1 VQVAQITKSERGS
14 HPKSA
19 ASVIAT
25 TSIPSHKEQN
35 SMSYLDKVVERR
47 DAVKAEMDAI
57 LDAVAKENR
66 TDLTAEETEKVDA
79 LVAESRSLDEK
90 IEKLS
95 AQAAADKKAA
105 EARAA
110 VASIATPTVATTK
123 VTREERTYRPDGD
136 ISFFKDAY
144 AAQFK
149 SDYAAQERL
158 ARHQR
163 EESVERRDVGTDQFA
178 GLVIPQYLVDLAAPL
193 ARAGRPFADFAT
205 NKMTLPP
212 AGMTLN
218 ISRMTTGSSTA
229 VQVTQNDA
237 VSETDVDDTLL
248 TVNVRTIAGQQDLS
262 RQAIERGTG
271 IDSFVAADLIKSWH
285 TTLDSQTLNGTGSA
299 GQIEGLRAAGG
310 NAITFTST
318 APTVALLYPKLADA
332 IQQIQTNAFVNPTHF
347 IMHPRRLAWLLSAV
361 DSSNRPLV
369 VPSAN
374 GPFNAAGVGAG
385 ASVYGNSGYQM
396 MGLPIITD
404 ANIGTTYGTT
414 TNRDEIYVVTAGENH
429 LWEQPGSPFTLRYDA
444 TGAGNLTIKTVVYGY
459 AAFTAGRYPL
469 ANSIISGSGLAAPT
483 F

>member
-1 VQVAQITKSERGS
+1 
-14 HPKSA
+14 
-19 ASVIAT
+19 
-25 TSIPSHKEQN
+25 
-35 SMSYLDKVVERR
+35 MSYLDKVVERR
-47 DAVKAEMDAI
+47 DAVKAEMDAV
-57 LDAVAKENR
+57 LEAVAAENR
-66 TDLTAEETEKVDA
+66 TDLTAEETAKVDA

-90 IEKLS
+90 IEKLT
-95 AQAAADKKAA
+95 AQAAADAKAA

-110 VASIATPTVATTK
+110 VADIATPKVGGFK
-123 VTREERTYRPDGD
+123 VTREARTYTSDSD
-136 ISFFKDAY
+136 ASFFKDAY
-144 AAQFK
+144 NAQFK

-163 EESVERRDVGTDQFA
+163 EESIERRDVGTAQFD

-193 ARAGRPFADFAT
+193 ARAGRPFADFVT

-212 AGMTLN
+212 SGMTLN

-248 TVNVRTIAGQQDLS
+248 TINVRTIAGQQDIS

-271 IDSFVAADLIKSWH
+271 IDAFVAADLIKSWH
-285 TTLDSQTLNGTGSA
+285 TTLDAQLLNGSGNA
-299 GQIEGLRAAGG
+299 GQIQGLRNAGG

-318 APTVALLYPKLADA
+318 APTVGLLYPKLADA

-347 IMHPRRLAWLLSAV
+347 VMHPRRLAFLLAAV
-361 DSSNRPLV
+361 DSTNRPLV
-369 VPSAN
+369 VPAAN
-374 GPFNAAGVGAG
+374 GPTNASGVGAG
-385 ASVYGNSGYQM
+385 AAAYGNSGYQM
-396 MGLPIITD
+396 MGLPIVTD

-414 TNRDEIYVVTAGENH
+414 TNQDEIYVVTAGESH

-459 AAFTAGRYPL
+459 AAYSAGRYPT
-469 ANSIISGSGLAAPT
+469 AASIISGTGLSAPT